1 MLIFKLKFL
10 TQLFTSKH
18 TNIYSLILLLSSS
31 KLHCS
36 LLSFCECLILCCRI
50 IVIQR
55 ASFKWFVSL
64 ITFSIFW
71 GLVGFI
77 FRLVTID
84 TILYITA
91 LSVLIAFSIINYWMR
106 INIKEFLKSYFSISF
121 IIFFTAIIII
131 FYLSYDLETY
141 RGYVMLGPPEAE
153 ELSPQEYIVYKCSKF
168 LIFINLKILAL

>member
-1 MLIFKLKFL
+1 
-10 TQLFTSKH
+10 
-18 TNIYSLILLLSSS
+18 
-31 KLHCS
+31 
-36 LLSFCECLILCCRI
+36 
-50 IVIQR
+50 
-55 ASFKWFVSL
+55 
-64 ITFSIFW
+64 FSIFW

-141 RGYVMLGPPEAE
+141 RGYVMLGPPEIE
-153 ELSPQEYIVYKCSKF
+153 KLSPQEYRVRNYFKF
-168 LIFINLKILAL
+168 LTFATMFFLVITFFIFPCLLQAYFFKCYSTEEKRKKLSWFIGFLCNIIILIASAYLMYIF

>member
-1 MLIFKLKFL
+1 M
-10 TQLFTSKH
+10 
-18 TNIYSLILLLSSS
+18 
-31 KLHCS
+31 
-36 LLSFCECLILCCRI
+36 
-50 IVIQR
+50 
-55 ASFKWFVSL
+55 
-64 ITFSIFW
+64 

-106 INIKEFLKSYFSISF
+106 INIKEFLKSYFSIYF

-168 LIFINLKILAL
+168 LIFINFIFFLQSHLLYFLVYYKLIFLNVIAQEKNTKN

>member
-1 MLIFKLKFL
+1 MG
-10 TQLFTSKH
+10 
-18 TNIYSLILLLSSS
+18 
-31 KLHCS
+31 
-36 LLSFCECLILCCRI
+36 ED
-50 IVIQR
+50 
-55 ASFKWFVSL
+55 

-106 INIKEFLKSYFSISF
+106 INIKEFVKSYFSIYF

-141 RGYVMLGPPEAE
+141 RGYVMLGPPV
-153 ELSPQEYIVYKCSKF
+153 SPQEYIVYKCSKF
-168 LIFINLKILAL
+168 LIFINFIFFIITFFILPCLLQAYLFKCYSTGEKR